1 MMFYGLLFKEYHFF
15 VFFLSFIHRIVNLPG
30 LG

>member
-1 MMFYGLLFKEYHFF
+1 MIFYGLLIKGYHFF
-15 VFFLSFIHRIVNLPG
+15 VFFLSFIHRMFNLPG

>member
-1 MMFYGLLFKEYHFF
+1 MVFYVLLFKEYHFF
-15 VFFLSFIHRIVNLPG
+15 VFFLSFIQRIVNLLG